1 MQENHMSPLW
11 IVHGTVLTQNE
22 NRDALQAHIEVRQG
36 KIYALHPWDT
46 PVPAEVSVLDA
57 TGLTLLPGFIQ
68 PHIHLCQTLFR
79 NMADD
84 LELLDWLSQRIWPY
98 EAAHNAESMYL
109 SAQLGIHE
117 LLCSGT
123 TTLLD
128 MASVRHTDAVFQAV
142 KDSGIRANVG
152 KCLMDHP
159 ETCPPY
165 LMEDTES
172 ALSEARELLER
183 WHGTESDRIRVS
195 FAPRFVVSCTEPL
208 LKQVRDL
215 AAESGTV
222 IHTHS
227 SENQKE
233 VELVRALVGQE
244 NAAYLHDIGL
254 MSERLV
260 LAHCIWLNE
269 TETQYIQETGTHVVH
284 CPSSNMKL
292 ASGFAKVP
300 EMLAQGIN
308 VALAADGA
316 PCNNTLNA
324 FQEMRLAGLIHK
336 PRCGPRTLPA
346 QEVLDMA
353 TRNGAKALGWF
364 DTIGSLEVGKAADIV
379 ALDLNQVCN
388 LAPHADTVDA
398 QALTSAIVY
407 ASGPDHVRWTL
418 VDGEK
423 VAENGKAL
431 RIPEAA
437 LQPAR
442 VRQVQQDLLARA
454 KELNH
459 A

>member
-1 MQENHMSPLW
+1 MQNYPSKALW
-11 IVHGTVLTQNE
+11 ILHGTLITQNE
-22 NRDALQAHIEVRQG
+22 NRDVLPAHLEIREG
-36 KIYALHPWDT
+36 KIHAFHPWET
-46 PVPAEVSVLDA
+46 PVPSDVETLDA
-57 TGLTLLPGFIQ
+57 TGLTLTPGFIQ

-98 EAAHNAESMYL
+98 EAAHNPESMYL

-128 MASVRHTDAVFQAV
+128 MASIRHTDAIFRAV
-142 KDSGIRANVG
+142 KDSGIRANIG

-159 ETCPPY
+159 ETCPTY
-165 LMEDTES
+165 LIESTED
-172 ALSEARELLER
+172 ALQEARSLLEQ
-183 WHGTESDRIRVS
+183 WHGAENDRIRVS
-195 FAPRFVVSCTEPL
+195 LAPRFVVSCTEPL
-208 LKQVRDL
+208 LKQVGAL
-215 AAESGTV
+215 SEEFGAI

-233 VELVRALVGQE
+233 VELVRELVGQE

-269 TETQYIQETGTHVVH
+269 AETAHIKETGTHVVH

-336 PRCGPRTLPA
+336 PRCGPRSMPA
-346 QEVLDMA
+346 QQVLDMA
-353 TRNGAKALGWF
+353 TRNGAKAMGWF
-364 DTIGSLEVGKAADIV
+364 DTIGSLEVGKAADI
-379 ALDLNQVCN
+379 AAIDLRQVSN
-388 LAPHADTVDA
+388 LAPYTETINKE
-398 QALTSAIVY
+398 ALVSAIVY
-407 ASGPDHVRWTL
+407 ASSPQQVQWTL
-418 VDGEK
+418 VNGHV
-423 VAENGKAL
+423 VAKSGQVTG
-431 RIPEAA
+431 IPRKDISAEH
-437 LQPAR
+437 
-442 VRQVQQDLLARA
+442 VHQVQQALLQRV
-454 KELNH
+454 KEFVS
-459 A
+459 